1 MDQYIGLN
9 RYARRLIT
17 RTKTV
22 LEFGIRIHKG
32 GKSEAF
38 CHERRFRVVTVANV
52 GRVAGTYKPTVAP
65 LKSYTFPGGRVLTE
79 FVQDVPWSGGPCYHI
94 ALRDQKGVVVAKSLW
109 TDEEL
114 KNC

>member
-1 MDQYIGLN
+1 MMRGTRKLKIAVALPPALVSRMRQ
-9 RYARRLIT
+9 AVRR
-17 RTKTV
+17 
-22 LEFGIRIHKG
+22 GDA
-32 GKSEAF
+32 S
-38 CHERRFRVVTVANV
+38 VTMS
-52 GRVAGTYKPTVAP
+52 VAP